1 MRKDFSDLRCLTARH
16 IKLFF
21 KDKQT
26 FFMSLITPMILVALF
41 ILFLRS
47 VYVNSLVS
55 ALPEG
60 VSLPG
65 RVVNGFIAG
74 WLISSV
80 LGACSVTLAF
90 CSQTIMVNDKVTRR
104 LEDFRIA
111 PVSPVILSVS
121 YFFATFFST
130 LLVCLAS
137 LALGFVYIAAC
148 GWYLTA
154 WDVLGIL
161 GNLLFSAAF
170 GALLAVIVEYFL
182 KTMGAANAAATLV
195 SSLYGF
201 VCGAYMP
208 LSQFAAAIRNTVAFV
223 PGTYGT
229 VLFRRFF
236 LRGALAEMG
245 NYMPAEAVAA
255 LGDMFDYRFY
265 FFGDLVSAPV
275 CFAVLAASVL
285 LLAGLYVLIVLL
297 FNRGGGKKR
306 GKAAFSEN

>member
-1 MRKDFSDLRCLTARH
+1 M
-16 IKLFF
+16 
-21 KDKQT
+21 
-26 FFMSLITPMILVALF
+26 
-41 ILFLRS
+41 
-47 VYVNSLVS
+47 
-55 ALPEG
+55 
-60 VSLPG
+60 
-65 RVVNGFIAG
+65 
-74 WLISSV
+74 
-80 LGACSVTLAF
+80 
-90 CSQTIMVNDKVTRR
+90 
-104 LEDFRIA
+104 
-111 PVSPVILSVS
+111 
-121 YFFATFFST
+121 
-130 LLVCLAS
+130 
-137 LALGFVYIAAC
+137 
-148 GWYLTA
+148 
-154 WDVLGIL
+154 
-161 GNLLFSAAF
+161 
-170 GALLAVIVEYFL
+170 IVEYFL

-236 LRGALAEMG
+236 LRGALAEME

-265 FFGDLVSAPV
+265 FFGDLVPAPV

-306 GKAAFSEN
+306 GKAAGLED

>member
-1 MRKDFSDLRCLTARH
+1 MRKEFSDLRCLTARH

-60 VSLPG
+60 VSLPD

-104 LEDFRIA
+104 MEDFRIA

-121 YFFATFFST
+121 YFLPRSFPRCWSVWRAWRSG
-130 LLVCLAS
+130 LSILPR
-137 LALGFVYIAAC
+137 AA
-148 GWYLTA
+148 
-154 WDVLGIL
+154 GIL
-161 GNLLFSAAF
+161 RRGTCWEFWE
-170 GALLAVIVEYFL
+170 I
-182 KTMGAANAAATLV
+182 
-195 SSLYGF
+195 SS
-201 VCGAYMP
+201 
-208 LSQFAAAIRNTVAFV
+208 
-223 PGTYGT
+223 
-229 VLFRRFF
+229 F
-236 LRGALAEMG
+236 LRRSGHCS
-245 NYMPAEAVAA
+245 
-255 LGDMFDYRFY
+255 R
-265 FFGDLVSAPV
+265 
-275 CFAVLAASVL
+275 
-285 LLAGLYVLIVLL
+285 
-297 FNRGGGKKR
+297 
-306 GKAAFSEN
+306 